1 MRAERRLVGGGL
13 EVVLVGFQRCV
24 CKWTCFAEPMGKVGL
39 VWGCMSDGLA
49 LDECLR
55 WPFVRGLRCELWAAV
70 TPVSV
75 GAVQLNSTQFRL
87 VDSYVFM
94 LELHTVQ
101 CIMIVADFWFD
112 EDRTDV

>member
-1 MRAERRLVGGGL
+1 MEVSKWCWSDSRDAFVNGHALLSQWERLGWDG
-13 EVVLVGFQRCV
+13 VV
-24 CKWTCFAEPMGKVGL
+24 W
-39 VWGCMSDGLA
+39 SDGLA